1 MFLDLEA
8 FALSD
13 SMSERIFHGFRQLP
27 TYVLLSSFI
36 VLPLSLVLTWTT
48 ARFMAVPYAYIV
60 LNQFMN
66 PGQVINA
73 QDVVGLRH
81 SRGLAF
87 VMLSDKNGKVIFSEP
102 STVPQVVMMGDGNQ
116 FIEKHGWSMFRVKC
130 GDAEGNNLSLAT
142 FGSSRL
148 TFDMDSALFGPSPQI
163 SFVEIL
169 ILIFYQSL
177 LMTLLL
183 KLFYTDPMNK
193 IGLAIIAKGS
203 QDIYS
208 SSASSSILASR
219 ASVPW
224 FWPAEIKQLQKA
236 FLLYL
241 EGADRAKK
249 ESNKVEAD
257 ANKWRSKSLEIE
269 KAAEKIQPES
279 FAPRVKDSTK
289 LGSMEHLREEFVR
302 LANERLG
309 GSVLASC
316 FVVKQEIGPRKER
329 WQIESPTGL
338 NRQALDFI
346 ERAELAEICEQLE
359 QSNRVRLLGNLN
371 LSQMG
376 LDGILPLVGARAI
389 VSVPLVHNNRWLGF
403 LLLLMRDTSADTG
416 ALERMWHSYESSYF
430 DIYIANLSKM
440 AEYVDA
446 ATGLYNRQYVQ
457 SKMKDDT
464 GLLIE
469 PVVLSTVRTMGES
482 EASALPDTTVSSLML
497 EFSKFWLASP
507 GQAQQSLQLEPAII
521 DEGLF
526 VLLLHGADMAEYK
539 HVLNKLTAFMQETL
553 AKVGYSGTGI
563 AIGVC
568 NDIELKTRL
577 DMLQRAIVACEYG
590 RSQVAPGGSALVESL
605 QVPRDFQ
612 DWTRS
617 KSLKGKLGVFDAA
630 EILQSLGSGQR
641 TGKLVVDDRQGRTFK
656 IGFDA
661 GRPVV
666 AQLLK
671 DNQVQLQGVD
681 AICEYITTYSAGD
694 FQFTELPSI
703 EHPAG
708 AVPLP
713 QLMNI
718 LMDCA
723 LALDN
728 MDVAKKS
735 INLDARLRATL
746 SNEARGALLSGEQPS
761 RLELETMQKIETL
774 CSGGGLSGQ
783 NILDQIEG
791 VPTSRKWHC
800 LALMQ
805 KYRLLVEG

>member
-1 MFLDLEA
+1 M
-8 FALSD
+8 SD
-13 SMSERIFHGFRQLP
+13 GMSERIFHGFRQLP
-27 TYVLLSSFI
+27 TYMLISSFI

-48 ARFMAVPYAYIV
+48 ARFMAVPYAYVV
-60 LNQFMN
+60 LNQFMQS
-66 PGQVINA
+66 GQVINA

-102 STVPQVVMMGDGNQ
+102 SIIPEVVMMGDANQ
-116 FIEKHGWSMFRVKC
+116 FVEKHGWSMFRVKC
-130 GDAEGNNLSLAT
+130 GDVEGNTLSLAT

-148 TFDMDSALFGPSPQI
+148 TFDMDSALFGPSPQM

-177 LMTLLL
+177 LMTLVL
-183 KLFYTDPMNK
+183 KLFYTDPMNR
-193 IGLAIIAKGS
+193 IGLAVIAKGS
-203 QDIYS
+203 QDNR
-208 SSASSSILASR
+208 ASSILASR
-219 ASVPW
+219 DSVPW
-224 FWPAEIKQLQKA
+224 YWPAEIKQLQKA

-241 EGADRAKK
+241 EGAERAKK
-249 ESNKVEAD
+249 ESSKVEAD

-269 KAAEKIQPES
+269 KAAEKVQQES
-279 FAPRVKDSTK
+279 FAPRVADSTK
-289 LGSMEHLREEFVR
+289 LGSMEHLREELVR
-302 LANERLG
+302 LINERLG
-309 GSVLASC
+309 GSVVASC
-316 FVVKQEIGPRKER
+316 FIVRQEIGPRKDR
-329 WQIESPTGL
+329 WQIESPFGL

-346 ERAELAEICEQLE
+346 ERADLPEICEQLE

-389 VSVPLVHNNRWLGF
+389 VSVPLVHNGRWLGF
-403 LLLLMRDTSADTG
+403 LLLLMRDASADTG

-440 AEYVDA
+440 SEYVDA
-446 ATGLYNRQYVQ
+446 ATGLYNRLYVQ

-469 PVVLSTVRTMGES
+469 PVVLSTVRAMGES
-482 EASALPDTTVSSLML
+482 EVSALPDTTVSALLL

-507 GQAQQSLQLEPAII
+507 GQLQQRLQVEPAII

-526 VLLLHGADMAEYK
+526 VLLLRGADMREYK
-539 HVLNKLTAFMQETL
+539 QVLNKLSAFMQETL

-568 NDIELKTRL
+568 NDTELKTRL

-590 RSQVAPGGSALVESL
+590 RSQVTPGGSALVESV

-641 TGKLVVDDRQGRTFK
+641 TGKLVVDDRQGRSFK

-661 GRPVV
+661 GKPVM
-666 AQLLK
+666 AQLSK
-671 DNQVQLQGVD
+671 DNQVQLQGAD

-703 EHPAG
+703 EHPVG
-708 AVPLP
+708 AAPLP

-718 LMDCA
+718 LMDAA

-728 MDVAKKS
+728 MDQARRS
-735 INLDARLRATL
+735 ANLDARLRATL
-746 SNEARGALLSGEQPS
+746 SNEARGQLMSGEQPS
-761 RLELETMQKIETL
+761 RLELETMQRIEAL
-774 CSGGGLSGQ
+774 CSGGGLSIQ
-783 NILDQIEG
+783 YILDQIEG

-805 KYRLLVEG
+805 KYKLLVEE